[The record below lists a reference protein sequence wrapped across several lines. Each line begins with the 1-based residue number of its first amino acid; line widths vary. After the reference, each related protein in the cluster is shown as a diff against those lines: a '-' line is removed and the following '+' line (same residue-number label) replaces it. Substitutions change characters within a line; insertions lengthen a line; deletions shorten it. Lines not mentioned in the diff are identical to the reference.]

1 MTIDGLPMRPRGPAR
16 DAVNAAV
23 ASSMSGAAVPTPA
36 VPEPTPA
43 ARLRGRDTAR
53 AAAPTMRVTHGSGAE
68 WIRASRP
75 ATVATSLA
83 RPDTVLPSRR
93 DLRPAGPAPTV
104 LPSRRVLRPA
114 GPAPTVLPSR
124 RDLRP
129 VRPAP
134 AALALRTARQALTIP
149 LRSIS
154 SAIGTPRTVPIT
166 ATAVAACLFVTVAS
180 PQSAMAAPP
189 EDRAMA
195 VMDTQ
200 EYVAPDGV
208 ALSVDR
214 DGFSIARAPQ
224 AARGLVGA
232 AGVPAP
238 GVSAV
243 RPVAGT
249 IPAAGGFGGRWVQGC
264 TACSTNHQGLDF
276 AAPTGT
282 TVVAAMPGTV
292 VSAGVFGGYGNQ
304 ILLQHADGTQTRY
317 GHLSQI
323 GVRVGQ
329 VVAAGERIG
338 AVGST
343 GVSTGSHLHF
353 EVIVGGVPRD
363 PAAWLGA
370 RGLL

>member
-43 ARLRGRDTAR
+43 GRLRGRDSAR

-75 ATVATSLA
+75 ATVATPLA

-104 LPSRRVLRPA
+104 LPSRRDV
-114 GPAPTVLPSR
+114 
-124 RDLRP
+124 RP

-134 AALALRTARQALTIP
+134 AALALRTATQALTIP

-154 SAIGTPRTVPIT
+154 SAIGTPKTVPIT

-238 GVSAV
+238 GVSVV

-249 IPAAGGFGGRWVQGC
+249 IPAAGGFGGRWVHGC
-264 TACSTNHQGLDF
+264 AACSTNHQGLDF

-353 EVIVGGVPRD
+353 EVIIGGVPRD

>member
-1 MTIDGLPMRPRGPAR
+1 MTNDGLPMRPRGAAR

-23 ASSMSGAAVPTPA
+23 ASSMSGAAVQTPA
-36 VPEPTPA
+36 APEPTPRRGARSAAQPSSRRAA
-43 ARLRGRDTAR
+43 ARAPEPSVRRAADRAPEPTVRRAAARAPEPIVPRAAAR
-53 AAAPTMRVTHGSGAE
+53 AAEAT
-68 WIRASRP
+68 RASRP
-75 ATVATSLA
+75 AV
-83 RPDTVLPSRR
+83 VLPSRR
-93 DLRPAGPAPTV
+93 DLRPIK
-104 LPSRRVLRPA
+104 
-114 GPAPTVLPSR
+114 
-124 RDLRP
+124 
-129 VRPAP
+129 PAP
-134 AALALRTARQALTIP
+134 AAVALRTATQALTLP
-149 LRSIS
+149 LRSIGGAL
-154 SAIGTPRTVPIT
+154 SATRTVPLT
-166 ATAVAACLFVTVAS
+166 ATAIAACLFVTVAS
-180 PQSAMAAPP
+180 PQSAMASTPG
-189 EDRAMA
+189 DTTTV
-195 VMDTQ
+195 VMDAQ
-200 EYVAPDGV
+200 EYVAPEGV

-224 AARGLVGA
+224 AARGVVGA
-232 AGVPAP
+232 AGVPAQ
-238 GVSAV
+238 GGSVV

-249 IPAAGGFGGRWVQGC
+249 IPAAGGFGGRWVRGC
-264 TACSTNHQGLDF
+264 AACSTNHQGLDF

-329 VVAAGERIG
+329 VVAVGERIG

>member
-1 MTIDGLPMRPRGPAR
+1 MTNDGLPMRPRGAAR
-16 DAVNAAV
+16 HAANAAV
-23 ASSMSGAAVPTPA
+23 ASWTSGAAVPTPA
-36 VPEPTPA
+36 APEPTPRRD
-43 ARLRGRDTAR
+43 ARRVAPTSRRTASR
-53 AAAPTMRVTHGSGAE
+53 AADPTVRRTPAPVPEAT
-68 WIRASRP
+68 RASRP
-75 ATVATSLA
+75 AV
-83 RPDTVLPSRR
+83 
-93 DLRPAGPAPTV
+93 
-104 LPSRRVLRPA
+104 
-114 GPAPTVLPSR
+114 VLPSR

-129 VRPAP
+129 VKPAP
-134 AALALRTARQALTIP
+134 AAVAIRAATQALTLP
-149 LRSIS
+149 LRSIGG
-154 SAIGTPRTVPIT
+154 AISTTQTVPLT
-166 ATAVAACLFVTVAS
+166 ATAIAACLFVTVAS
-180 PQSAMAAPP
+180 PQSAMASTP
-189 EDRAMA
+189 ENTVTA

-200 EYVAPDGV
+200 EYIAPEGV
-208 ALSVDR
+208 AISVER
-214 DGFSIARAPQ
+214 DDFSVARAPQ
-224 AARGLVGA
+224 AARGVVGA
-232 AGVPAP
+232 AGVPAQ
-238 GVSAV
+238 GMSVV

-264 TACSTNHQGLDF
+264 GACSTNHQGLDF

-329 VVAAGERIG
+329 VVAAGEQIG

>member
-1 MTIDGLPMRPRGPAR
+1 MTNDGLPMRPRGAAR
-16 DAVNAAV
+16 HAANAAV
-23 ASSMSGAAVPTPA
+23 ASSTSGAAVPIPA
-36 VPEPTPA
+36 APEPTPRRGARRA
-43 ARLRGRDTAR
+43 APPTSRRHADR
-53 AAAPTMRVTHGSGAE
+53 AAAPTVRRPPAPVAE
-68 WIRASRP
+68 ATRASRP
-75 ATVATSLA
+75 AV
-83 RPDTVLPSRR
+83 
-93 DLRPAGPAPTV
+93 
-104 LPSRRVLRPA
+104 
-114 GPAPTVLPSR
+114 VLPSR

-129 VRPAP
+129 VKPAP
-134 AALALRTARQALTIP
+134 AAVAMRAASQALTLP
-149 LRSIS
+149 LRSIGG
-154 SAIGTPRTVPIT
+154 AISTTRTVPIT
-166 ATAVAACLFVTVAS
+166 ATAIATCLFVTVAS
-180 PQSAMAAPP
+180 PQSAMASTP
-189 EDRAMA
+189 ENTVTA

-200 EYVAPDGV
+200 EYVAPEGV
-208 ALSVDR
+208 AISVDR
-214 DGFSIARAPQ
+214 DDFSVARAPQ
-224 AARGLVGA
+224 AGRGVVGA
-232 AGVPAP
+232 AGVPAQ
-238 GVSAV
+238 GTSVV

-264 TACSTNHQGLDF
+264 GACSTNHQGLDF

-292 VSAGVFGGYGNQ
+292 LSAGVFGGYGNQ

>member
-43 ARLRGRDTAR
+43 ERLRGRDTAR

-75 ATVATSLA
+75 ATVATPLA

-104 LPSRRVLRPA
+104 LPSRR
-114 GPAPTVLPSR
+114 
-124 RDLRP
+124 DLRP
-129 VRPAP
+129 VRPAT

-238 GVSAV
+238 GVSVV

-264 TACSTNHQGLDF
+264 AACSTNHQGLDF